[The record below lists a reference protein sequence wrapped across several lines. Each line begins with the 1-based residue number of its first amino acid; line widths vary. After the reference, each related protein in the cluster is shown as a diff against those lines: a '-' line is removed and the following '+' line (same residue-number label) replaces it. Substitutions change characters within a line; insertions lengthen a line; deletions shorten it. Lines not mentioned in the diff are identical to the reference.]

1 MRILL
6 IDDDQFSLESLEKF
20 LINPL
25 GHRVTTVNNCE
36 EALVLFKE
44 EPFPI
49 IISDIKMPGM
59 GGLELLQKIKLT
71 SAGQQCDMVMMTGFG
86 DLNSSIE
93 AMRAGASD
101 YLLKPVSVKQLDLVI
116 SRIIENRKL
125 REEYSQL
132 KEKFDDKLAE
142 STSSIQ
148 TKLSRLESIYSELM
162 DDQQIGFFSDSMQKI
177 VELCRKLYEQPHIP
191 VLIEGETGTGKEV
204 IARLIHSNG
213 ETSSAPFISLNCSAI
228 SSSLFES
235 ELFGYEE
242 GAFTG
247 AKRKGALGKLELAQ
261 GGTIFLDEIGDMP
274 LDLQPKLL
282 RVIQQKEIY
291 KVGGQKPVKLNVRF
305 ICATNQSLQEMVN
318 TGRFRSDLFYRLNT
332 GYVLIPPLRERKT
345 EIAPLARLFLQDT
358 SKRSHKL
365 FQTITRDAIY
375 LLEDYNWP
383 GNIRELKSVI
393 ERVVL
398 LYDDVSLKKEYLSF
412 LIWAAEAEKKT
423 ENEINFKLTPD
434 GLPLKEIEFQ
444 IATKVLE
451 LCEGN
456 ITNSAKYL
464 NIAWATF
471 VRMARL
477 KK

>member
-6 IDDDQFSLESLEKF
+6 IDDDKFSLESLEKF

-36 EALVLFKE
+36 EAWALFNE
-44 EPFPI
+44 EPFPLV
-49 IISDIKMPGM
+49 ISDIKMPGM
-59 GGLELLQKIKLT
+59 GGLELLQKIKST
-71 SAGQQCDMVMMTGFG
+71 SDGQKCDMVMMTGFG

-101 YLLKPVSVKQLDLVI
+101 YLLKPVSIKQLDLVI
-116 SRIIENRKL
+116 NRILETKKL
-125 REEYSQL
+125 KEEYLQL
-132 KEKFDDKLAE
+132 KENFDDKLAE

-162 DDQQIGFFSDSMQKI
+162 DDQQIGFFSSSMQEI
-177 VELCRKLYEQPHIP
+177 VELCRKLYAQPHIP

-213 ETSSAPFISLNCSAI
+213 EQTTAPFISLNCSAI
-228 SSSLFES
+228 TPTLFES

-247 AKRKGALGKLELAQ
+247 AKRQGALGKLELAQ

-305 ICATNQSLQEMVN
+305 ICATNQSLQQMVN
-318 TGRFRSDLFYRLNT
+318 AGRFRSDLFYRLNT
-332 GYVLIPPLRERKT
+332 GYVSIPPLRERKA
-345 EIAPLARLFLQDT
+345 EIAPLARLFLQNT
-358 SKRSHKL
+358 AKKSRKL
-365 FQTITRDAIY
+365 FQSITRDAIY
-375 LLEDYNWP
+375 LLEDYSWP

-398 LYDDVSLKKEYLSF
+398 LYDDVNLKKEYLSF
-412 LIWAAEAEKKT
+412 LIWASEAEQKQ
-423 ENEINFKLTPD
+423 ENELNFMLPPD
-434 GLPLKEIEFQ
+434 GLPLQEIEFQ

-451 LCEGN
+451 LCDGN
-456 ITNSAKYL
+456 ITKAAKYL